1 MILQCLQTVTGIKFV
16 VTVAISDQLNI
27 NDTLL
32 SSTLRD
38 ALKEIYVLYTECVL
52 KDPFYEL
59 EMPIR
64 SDLFV
69 QGVDLLIQ
77 QKYNAILQ
85 KVVATATIMTTSS
98 STTTTSHSTAS
109 GSHNLNTIPSSS
121 SKLLY

>member
-1 MILQCLQTVTGIKFV
+1 MVLQCLQTVTGIKFV
-16 VTVAISDQLNI
+16 ITVAVADQLNI

-38 ALKEIYVLYTECVL
+38 VLKEIYVLYTECVL

-77 QKYNAILQ
+77 QKYNIILQ
-85 KVVATATIMTTSS
+85 KIVTTP
-98 STTTTSHSTAS
+98 TTTTTGTSGTNHSMNPNAA
-109 GSHNLNTIPSSS
+109 LSSS